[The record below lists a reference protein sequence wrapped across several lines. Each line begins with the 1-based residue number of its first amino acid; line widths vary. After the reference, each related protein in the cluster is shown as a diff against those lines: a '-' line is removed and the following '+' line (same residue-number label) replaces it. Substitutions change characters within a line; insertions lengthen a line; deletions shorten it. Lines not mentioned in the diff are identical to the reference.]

1 MKRADAVMIRFEGV
15 SIVFGD
21 RPKRALPLMD
31 QGLDRAEIEKRTG
44 KEVSYGA
51 VYTTL
56 DRLER
61 KGLVTFRLGEVTS
74 ERGGRAKKYFRV
86 LPAGVDALR
95 ESRDALGVMW
105 QGVQLQG
112 GDGNGPRRL

>member
-1 MKRADAVMIRFEGV
+1 VGDFEQMVLLALLRLGNDAYGMEVRT
-15 SIVFGD
+15 
-21 RPKRALPLMD
+21 
-31 QGLDRAEIEKRTG
+31 EIEKRTG